1 MSLENVKE
9 FMKSC
14 NLEDRLMVFE
24 LSTAT
29 VPLAAKAIGCSESQI
44 TKSLAFNVNDKYIV
58 IAVSGD
64 AKIDNK
70 KFKDYFLVKA
80 KMVKF
85 EEVEEAIGHKAGG
98 VCPFCLNEGV
108 TLYLDESLKKHTHV
122 YPAAGSAN
130 SCVRLSLDE
139 LQSITN
145 NPTWID
151 VCKVEENA

>member
-1 MSLENVKE
+1 MSLENVIE

-70 KFKDYFLVKA
+70 NFKDY
-80 KMVKF
+80 
-85 EEVEEAIGHKAGG
+85 
-98 VCPFCLNEGV
+98 
-108 TLYLDESLKKHTHV
+108 
-122 YPAAGSAN
+122 
-130 SCVRLSLDE
+130 
-139 LQSITN
+139 
-145 NPTWID
+145 
-151 VCKVEENA
+151 